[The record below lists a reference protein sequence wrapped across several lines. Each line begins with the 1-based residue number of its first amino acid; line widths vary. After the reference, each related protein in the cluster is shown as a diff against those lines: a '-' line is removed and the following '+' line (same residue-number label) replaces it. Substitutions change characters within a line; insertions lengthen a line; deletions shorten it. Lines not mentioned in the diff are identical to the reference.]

1 MHRAEAPLVPMMG
14 EGETSHSAVQRPS
27 RDVMETR
34 VRDMLHGVSCATCGK
49 HFASR
54 PLLLVHQSVHTRLR
68 GIMKK
73 PRKLQETAIC
83 PVCGEQ
89 SSTLTVLTKH
99 FLRKHVKQVSFPCA
113 KCAKAFDTKSD
124 AVQHQKL
131 CLKGP
136 DVGKVFRC
144 LACHMI
150 RRTAASWREH
160 AQLTSHR
167 TFELCWPDGSFAEGL
182 GAREA
187 LLPKD
192 FGTVLEDEE
201 VAAAHGDPYLEDEAV
216 VVHVGAFGG

>member
-1 MHRAEAPLVPMMG
+1 
-14 EGETSHSAVQRPS
+14 
-27 RDVMETR
+27 METR

-54 PLLLVHQSVHTRLR
+54 RLLLVHERVHTRLP
-68 GIMKK
+68 GVLKK
-73 PRKLQETAIC
+73 PAIVQGPAIC

-89 SSTLTVLTKH
+89 SSTNTVLTKH
-99 FLRKHVKQVSFPCA
+99 YLRKHAQEVSFPCS
-113 KCAKAFDTKSD
+113 KCAKAFYTKSD

-144 LACHMI
+144 ITCQMI
-150 RRTAASWREH
+150 RRSAASWREH

-167 TFELCWPDGSFAEGL
+167 TFELCWPDGSSAEPL
-182 GAREA
+182 AGARGALPPEA
-187 LLPKD
+187 

-201 VAAAHGDPYLEDEAV
+201 VAAAHDVPASDDEAAI
-216 VVHVGAFGG
+216 VHVGALGG